1 MKAKDIRYNTALE
14 LALMVMIGIFGTG
27 SERKKALGSR
37 YDEVQ
42 KIVDQIYK
50 SQVIP
55 VSDINMKIDS
65 MTEEMKKEL
74 LQ

>member
-55 VSDINMKIDS
+55 VSDINMELDS